1 MVTAIREVGKVEVD
15 IDPDGYLLIIQTD
28 FATGEEHGIAIPTEM
43 AKNLVDA
50 IALCMREKGAS

>member
-1 MVTAIREVGKVEVD
+1 MVTAIMEVEVD